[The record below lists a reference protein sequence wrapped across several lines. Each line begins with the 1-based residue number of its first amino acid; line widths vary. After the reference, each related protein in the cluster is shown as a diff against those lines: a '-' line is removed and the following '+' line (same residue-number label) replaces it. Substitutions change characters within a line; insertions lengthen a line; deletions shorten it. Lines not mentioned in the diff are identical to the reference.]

1 MALAAGVFLAS
12 CSSDELTNGIQPGEG
27 TQTLKIGSVV
37 TADFGGSSMSISSQ
51 SNESAVKRMASAEE
65 VGATEIGYFYVRVDS
80 KVPTTEEEEQGMATS
95 VTSYYPQTKSATDY
109 EFEAMQKLVYPAKAL
124 YDEEQ
129 PEYLLDSYGL
139 ATVEAFAEDAPSM
152 EDVRASFRGAPV
164 TYHGEVVYDEA
175 AGINKLADYKVI
187 WYVVKRVIDYKNV
200 IHVDG
205 ALVPKDVEKAP
216 LPEEEK
222 KKEGT
227 EADKSD
233 ESEKKIEE
241 QKKEEEEQKKQEETP
256 RDIIIDIDV
265 DRDMVLEADDFAI
278 RKSGVSEYVAYEK
291 VVDANTLEYNGVTIT
306 RGSDMKLTIAGL
318 DKLDWS
324 EEGTIWTFE
333 TYLWAD
339 PENVPATWAMG
350 DDDEEFTIE
359 DPNFDI
365 ECHYYKGFQSEGSV
379 PYIKVSVH
387 VSKKVA
393 TVE

>member
-1 MALAAGVFLAS
+1 MKIVALAVGLAS

-27 TQTLKIGSVV
+27 TQTLKIGSIV

-51 SNESAVKRMASAEE
+51 ESAVKRMASAEE
-65 VGATEIGYFYVRVDS
+65 ATEIGYFYVRVDS

-227 EADKSD
+227 EADKSG
-233 ESEKKIEE
+233 EKKIEE
-241 QKKEEEEQKKQEETP
+241 QKKEEEEQREETP

-324 EEGTIWTFE
+324 EEGTIWTFRTE
-333 TYLWAD
+333 LWAD

-365 ECHYYKGFQSEGSV
+365 ECHYYKGFQSNGSV
-379 PYIKVSVH
+379 PYIRVDVH

-393 TVE
+393 T